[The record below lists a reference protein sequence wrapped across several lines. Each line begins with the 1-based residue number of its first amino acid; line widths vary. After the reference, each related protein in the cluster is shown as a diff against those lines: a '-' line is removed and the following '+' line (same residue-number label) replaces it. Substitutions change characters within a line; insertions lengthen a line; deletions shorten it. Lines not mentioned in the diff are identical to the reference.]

1 MHTYVGGRV
10 KESDR
15 ALVPLKIGELA
26 AATQVTRD
34 TLRYYERLGLL
45 TTPTRTSGG
54 FRLYDHEAPE
64 QVRFVKQAQAL
75 GLELSEIRQLVGLS
89 RASGLAQCRQ
99 VRPLLHARLA
109 ELDARLTELRLL
121 RRTLGRALE
130 ECEHRLTE
138 RPDAVCP
145 VVEEL
150 GQRAAKPHKSRDR
163 TARGEASRPRRRR
176 S

>member
-1 MHTYVGGRV
+1 VLR
-10 KESDR
+10 
-15 ALVPLKIGELA
+15 IGELA

-54 FRLYDHEAPE
+54 FRLYGHEAPE

-89 RASGLAQCRQ
+89 GASGLAQCRQ

-109 ELDARLTELRLL
+109 ELDARLAELRLF
-121 RRTLGRALE
+121 RRTLGRALA
-130 ECEHRLTE
+130 ECEHRLAE
-138 RPDAVCP
+138 RPDAACP

-150 GQRAAKPHKSRDR
+150 EQRAAGPRRSRGG
-163 TARGEASRPRRRR
+163 TARGEASRRPRTARRRR